1 MIIANQKEQTLL
13 LDAVLS
19 VMDEQPE
26 PEDRCTHC
34 NKERDNYDRDWA
46 ARNTRAESRKRQWCE
61 HCIEAGR
68 FDREAELGD
77 IWD

>member
-1 MIIANQKEQTLL
+1 MANEATVFERTL
-13 LDAVLS
+13 AVL
-19 VMDEQPE
+19 DEQPE

-46 ARNTRAESRKRQWCE
+46 ARHTRPFSRKRKWCE
-61 HCIEAGR
+61 RCIEAGR

>member
-1 MIIANQKEQTLL
+1 MANEVTVLERTL
-13 LDAVLS
+13 AVL
-19 VMDEQPE
+19 DEQPE

-68 FDREAELGD
+68 LDREAELGD

>member
-1 MIIANQKEQTLL
+1 MANEVTVLERTL
-13 LDAVLS
+13 AVL
-19 VMDEQPE
+19 DEQPE

-46 ARNTRAESRKRQWCE
+46 ARNTRPFSRKRQWCE
-61 HCIEAGR
+61 RCIESAR
-68 FDREAELGD
+68 FDREAELSD